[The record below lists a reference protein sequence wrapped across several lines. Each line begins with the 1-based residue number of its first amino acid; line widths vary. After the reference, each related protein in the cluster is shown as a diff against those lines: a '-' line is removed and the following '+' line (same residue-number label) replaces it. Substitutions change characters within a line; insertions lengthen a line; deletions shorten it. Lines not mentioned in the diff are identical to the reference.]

1 MVYFHRYLFAILI
14 VGLVGTVLAAD
25 DETPRSITGWG
36 KVIDT
41 AGDCSVKGDEK
52 PADDRGSGGTHDLS
66 PSPRGLH
73 APRVLQGSRGR
84 LFGSGQ
90 GHRRFQAGRG
100 VGSPSPQFLQRGRV
114 ARSGRIL
121 EELHSTRSRNARWR
135 PDGGGYACYPPLF
148 EYYWKGQFQYTDP
161 NVTRASFFKG
171 RSTWL
176 KLERRG
182 GKVSAS
188 YSHDGKEWTE
198 VKQIDVDLPRKLQVG
213 VAAVNTSTK
222 PFVVRFQEL
231 ALGL

>member
-25 DETPRSITGWG
+25 DEKPRSIKGWG

-41 AGDCSVKGDEK
+41 AGDCSVKGDENRLTIEV
-52 PADDRGSGGTHDLS
+52 PGGTHDLG
-66 PSPRGLH
+66 PFPRGLH
-73 APRVLQGSRGR
+73 APRVLKEVEGDFSVQVKVTGDFRPGEE
-84 LFGSGQ
+84 L
-90 GHRRFQAGRG
+90 APPA
-100 VGSPSPQFLQRGRV
+100 PSPFNGAGLLIWQDSKNFIR
-114 ARSGRIL
+114 L
-121 EELHSTRSRNARWR
+121 ERNAWWP

-148 EYYWKGQFQYTDP
+148 EYYWKGQFQYTNP

-198 VKQIDVDLPRKLQVG
+198 VKQIDVDLPRKVQVG